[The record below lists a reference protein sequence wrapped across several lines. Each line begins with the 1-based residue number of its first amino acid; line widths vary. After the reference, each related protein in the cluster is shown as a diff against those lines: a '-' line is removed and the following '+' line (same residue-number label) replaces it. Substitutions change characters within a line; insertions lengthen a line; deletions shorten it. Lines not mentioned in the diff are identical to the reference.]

1 MDILKLKFVLRCI
14 NVRILDYRISAKSY
28 NEYKSKEFST
38 GINFHLYNNN
48 CNNFTLDTF
57 LLQVIYWE
65 LKRQKL
71 KKKNH

>member
-14 NVRILDYRISAKSY
+14 NVRTLDSINRISAKSY
-28 NEYKSKEFST
+28 NEYKISKEFST

-48 CNNFTLDTF
+48 FNNFTLDSF
-57 LLQVIYWE
+57 LLQV
-65 LKRQKL
+65 KRQKL